1 MKVYFIGAGPG
12 AADLITLR
20 GIQILKEVPMV
31 MYAGSLVNR
40 EFLMHCQEALKVIDT
55 AVLNLEEQET
65 YYKLARQNEWDVAR
79 LHSGDPAIY
88 GTIAEQIVR
97 LRQLGIPFEVVPGVS
112 SFSASAACLQK
123 ELTKPRVSQ
132 TVILTRV
139 SGRASPV
146 PQKESLSRLAAHQA
160 TLCIFLSGPHL
171 PEIVKELRQF
181 YTGNTPI
188 ALVQKA
194 TWPEERIHL
203 STLGNV
209 LDEIKVREWAL
220 STMVLVGS
228 VLGEELEEESQLY
241 SARYTHRF
249 RRGYQSGR
257 SNVGVE
263 RFPPGRTNN
272 TVGAKKK

>member
-249 RRGYQSGR
+249 RRGYQSDR